1 MLLLIGIALV
11 RLYVIKW
18 IELFWNSERHL
29 VRFRQ
34 NKHQF
39 CFVKC
44 TQLFKAHTNKA
55 RCENLLLWTR

>member
-11 RLYVIKW
+11 RLYDINW
-18 IELFWNSERHL
+18 IEILWDSEGHL

-39 CFVKC
+39 CSVKC
-44 TQLFKAHTNKA
+44 TQLFKAQTNKA
-55 RCENLLLWTR
+55 RCENLLL